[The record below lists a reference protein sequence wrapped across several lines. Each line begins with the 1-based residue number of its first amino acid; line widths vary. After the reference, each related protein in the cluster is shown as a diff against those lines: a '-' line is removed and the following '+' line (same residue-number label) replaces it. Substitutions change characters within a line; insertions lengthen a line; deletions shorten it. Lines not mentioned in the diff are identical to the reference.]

1 MRKREVEKL
10 LYRTVAEALG
20 VEIDGEA
27 KKDETKLSAPAE
39 QKPAHRDDDRAAA

>member
-27 KKDETKLSAPAE
+27 RKDESKHSAPSE
-39 QKPAHRDDDRAAA
+39 QKPAHREDNRAAA